1 MSLCVCTGFVDA
13 NTNPLNLG
21 RDTLLR
27 HSRSHSDDSNYDES
41 QLSCGSFHGYCE
53 VAQEPLDLSKS
64 TARSMMAPVSPP
76 TSTTIDNP
84 TPIFPI
90 PEPATHQNQAMPQES
105 LFLNVND
112 QCGSPQPPWDYR
124 LDGDWETILTGDNFD
139 LDAVNTSLLH
149 ATSEALSAL
158 DIPGIPELGNPDS
171 SVDEHAKEQASLL
184 QRKWHTFF
192 EVAAIS
198 GHTTPEISQF
208 GGHIDD
214 SYRHSLHERL
224 QPRVQ
229 HGILPSTRFLVSPTP
244 SLLPSDSL
252 ICIQNLCL
260 QFYFSKFHPL
270 FPVVHVPTFRPGT
283 QNSILLLSI
292 CSVGSLIIGSSR
304 ALSHG
309 ISMFERLNKAILAS
323 VLFPPQNC
331 LSNANT
337 CSGRAT
343 CQSRAALVR

>member
-1 MSLCVCTGFVDA
+1 
-13 NTNPLNLG
+13 
-21 RDTLLR
+21 
-27 HSRSHSDDSNYDES
+27 
-41 QLSCGSFHGYCE
+41 
-53 VAQEPLDLSKS
+53 
-64 TARSMMAPVSPP
+64 
-76 TSTTIDNP
+76 
-84 TPIFPI
+84 
-90 PEPATHQNQAMPQES
+90 MPQES

-158 DIPGIPELGNPDS
+158 DIPDIPELGNPDS

-198 GHTTPEISQF
+198 GHTTPEISQS

-229 HGILPSTRFLVSPTP
+229 HGILPSTRFL
-244 SLLPSDSL
+244 
-252 ICIQNLCL
+252 NLCL

-270 FPVVHVPTFRPGT
+270 FPVVHVPTFRPET

-323 VLFPPQNC
+323 WESYLSKPGCTCTIALQASLIGQTFGLLMGWARKSKLFLLKHSDRNIVHLEGDSLNDAWMAWIQDEVNMRP
-331 LSNANT
+331 
-337 CSGRAT
+337 
-343 CQSRAALVR
+343 